1 MLLDVLDNLPR
12 LRLAS
17 SQFKMILW
25 LLKECRV
32 KDIPSFG
39 AFRKLQ
45 HKLRGSCGTRPTV
58 HTSSVGNIFYT
69 NDVRESVA
77 RVG

>member
-1 MLLDVLDNLPR
+1 MLLDVLDNLLH
-12 LRLAS
+12 LRLSS

-25 LLKECRV
+25 LLKQCGV

-39 AFRKLQ
+39 TFRKLQ
-45 HKLRGSCGTRPTV
+45 NKLRASGGTWPTV

-69 NDVRESVA
+69 NDV
-77 RVG
+77 